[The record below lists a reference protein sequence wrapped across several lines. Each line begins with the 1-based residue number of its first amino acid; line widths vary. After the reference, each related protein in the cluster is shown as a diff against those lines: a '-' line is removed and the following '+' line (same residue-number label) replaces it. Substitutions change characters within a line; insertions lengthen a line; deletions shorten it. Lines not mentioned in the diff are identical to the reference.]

1 MNTNDD
7 FTTDGYF
14 TIPTSNGIHIMSAD
28 GHSILFS
35 HDYNETSV
43 NACLQDNTRTIK
55 IFKDEPCQP
64 LAPSLPTNGHDY
76 KHTRRITFID
86 GGILFEQYGLYPN
99 GCNITIENG
108 IIIIRPLTDKENK

>member
-1 MNTNDD
+1 MNMNTNND

-14 TIPTSNGIHIMSAD
+14 TIPTSNGIRIMNND
-28 GHSILFS
+28 NHTILFS

-55 IFKDEPCQP
+55 IFKDEPIQP
-64 LAPSLPTNGHDY
+64 LAPSLPVNGHDY
-76 KHTRRITFID
+76 KKTSRITFID
-86 GGILFEQYGLYPN
+86 GGILFEKYDLYTN

-108 IIIIRPLTDKENK
+108 IIIIRPLTTNR